1 MAIPARVGRYEI
13 ELVLGQGAVGRV
25 LLARDPELGRQ
36 VAIKVLRDDLGLPAQ
51 ALAALAAQWRKAAR
65 ATAALSHPGI
75 ASLHDVGEQSG
86 VGVYAV
92 SELVKG
98 LTLRERITR
107 GRLFRGELAV
117 LARALGSALAFAHA
131 EGTIHG
137 NFKPENV
144 LLSANGPKIVDFG
157 FPGWLLRETEQ
168 GSESAPKAE
177 GPQAVCAPEVIASG
191 TPSARGDQYSL
202 AASLYE
208 ALTGRSVDGSASAMA
223 ASSPVATPPRLRA
236 PSGLWPELGGAA
248 HLDAIFDCALA
259 PDPRRRF
266 PTCEVFGTTLADALE
281 LASGTLPTPP
291 TSQSSIVPR
300 ATRRW
305 QNAVGAAAV
314 LVIFA
319 LVGLGG
325 RHQGATE
332 GISLKSVAR
341 AFSASFAAPRGVST
355 GAGPSPSLS
364 SSLPLSLSAAAD
376 RARPASPSATLALP
390 SAAPLGA
397 GHSAPSASAAAST
410 TALWHA
416 ASASDGGGP

>member
-1 MAIPARVGRYEI
+1 MAVPARVGRYEI

-25 LLARDPELGRQ
+25 FLARDPELGRQ

-65 ATAALSHPGI
+65 ATAALSHPGV
-75 ASLHDVGEQSG
+75 ASLHDVGEQAG

-98 LTLRERITR
+98 LTLRERIAR

-168 GSESAPKAE
+168 GSESASKAE
-177 GPQAVCAPEVIASG
+177 GPQADCAPEVLASG
-191 TPSARGDQYSL
+191 MPSARGDQYSL

-208 ALTGRSVDGSASAMA
+208 ALTGRSVAGSTSATA
-223 ASSPVATPPRLRA
+223 ASSPMAAGMPPRLRA
-236 PSGLWPELGGAA
+236 PSGLLPELGGAA

-259 PDPRRRF
+259 ADPRRRF

-341 AFSASFAAPRGVST
+341 AFSATFAAPRGASI
-355 GAGPSPSLS
+355 GAWPSPSLS
-364 SSLPLSLSAAAD
+364 PSLPLSPAAD
-376 RARPASPSATLALP
+376 RARPVSSAVTLVSPSVA
-390 SAAPLGA
+390 SLGTA
-397 GHSAPSASAAAST
+397 HSAPSASAAAST
-410 TALWHA
+410 TTPSLA
-416 ASASDGGGP
+416 ASSSDGGGP